1 MREESPLLTNHIGAQ
16 ASLRRLHEHA
26 KFSSIHQEEQG
37 ACCTWGQDT
46 PRSPVTLLRQMSI
59 DISASLELS
68 SPSLS
73 KRSGLLE
80 SIPCG
85 DMKGRPSSIRRS
97 EGEQSRNPL
106 LPILS
111 EKYVPGAGS
120 YFVLLTVS
128 VSAIAP
134 DRPTDRS
141 SPFAVV
147 VWSVEKGGYAQAL
160 TYECGSPFGA
170 VSWLRPENWKT
181 KQARRPNFRCSQLAP
196 RSCAERN

>member
-16 ASLRRLHEHA
+16 ASLRRRHERP
-26 KFSSIHQEEQG
+26 KFSTIHQEKQG
-37 ACCTWGQDT
+37 ACRTWGQDT
-46 PRSPVTLLRQMSI
+46 PRSPVTLLRLMPI
-59 DISASLELS
+59 DILASLELS

-73 KRSGLLE
+73 EEGSGLLE

-120 YFVLLTVS
+120 YFVLL
-128 VSAIAP
+128 
-134 DRPTDRS
+134 
-141 SPFAVV
+141 
-147 VWSVEKGGYAQAL
+147 
-160 TYECGSPFGA
+160 
-170 VSWLRPENWKT
+170 
-181 KQARRPNFRCSQLAP
+181 
-196 RSCAERN
+196 

>member
-1 MREESPLLTNHIGAQ
+1 MREESPLLTSHIGAQ

-26 KFSSIHQEEQG
+26 KFSSIHQEKQG

-46 PRSPVTLLRQMSI
+46 PRSPVTLLRLMPI

-111 EKYVPGAGS
+111 EKYVPGAGR
-120 YFVLLTVS
+120 LLLCLTYCERLRHRT
-128 VSAIAP
+128 
-134 DRPTDRS
+134 RPTDR
-141 SPFAVV
+141 PVLTICGGRVV
-147 VWSVEKGGYAQAL
+147 GGEGRL
-160 TYECGSPFGA
+160 RSGSY
-170 VSWLRPENWKT
+170 L
-181 KQARRPNFRCSQLAP
+181 
-196 RSCAERN
+196 